1 MTNIRN
7 ALMQAAG
14 TAASGDPV
22 YAEDVFSTFCTQGM
36 PLPEAL

>member
-7 ALMQAAG
+7 SLMQAAG

-22 YAEDVFSTFCTQGM
+22 YVEDVFVYRHTINISNQ
-36 PLPEAL
+36 